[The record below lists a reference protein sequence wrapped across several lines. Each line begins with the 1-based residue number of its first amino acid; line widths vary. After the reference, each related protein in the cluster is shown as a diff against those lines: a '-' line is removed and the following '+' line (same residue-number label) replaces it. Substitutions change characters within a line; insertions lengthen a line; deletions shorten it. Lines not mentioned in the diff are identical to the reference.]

1 MGRLSMPLVVKRS
14 GFCLFV
20 LRMEWVSYGP
30 RSNQDLESRG
40 RERWKATHRAVVTG
54 AAGAAA
60 ARARFSTTATTH
72 DVEFVVDLV
81 EEV

>member
-20 LRMEWVSYGP
+20 
-30 RSNQDLESRG
+30 
-40 RERWKATHRAVVTG
+40 RAVVTG